1 MNIHKTIRR
10 GVLYMHTAATG
21 RHILMCLDQ
30 LNQTQWLSQHDLLS
44 FQQEKLQRLLEHA
57 YQTVPYYRRVFDDLG
72 LKPEDIRTHPE
83 NFARLPILT
92 KSLVREHFDE
102 LQTTDPQLRKQLS
115 TVTTTG
121 STGQPL
127 VFLQDHAFRDNVT
140 ADIQRHLGWAGWKMG
155 QLHAYLWGANFEETV
170 SHALR
175 TRLID
180 WEWNRFLANAFTLT
194 EEKMAAFTNRVR
206 RQNPRFLFGYAS
218 SLHQFAQYVR
228 KNGYQDITFDG
239 ILSSA
244 EVLPRAVRLLI
255 EETFQCKVF
264 NRYGTKELGG
274 LACECEAQNGLHI
287 SAENN
292 MIEILVDGQPA
303 LADELGSLIVT
314 NLNNWGMP
322 FIRYSIGD
330 EGAWG
335 ESGTCACG
343 RSSPRLRVVEG
354 RIVDRFITRDGRAS
368 WAGFAGDGYSS
379 VLSHP
384 SIQQFQ
390 IIQES
395 LDQITVLLVRNGEV
409 PAELLTQL
417 ELRLQAAFG
426 EKIAVDFQFPAH
438 IQLLPSG
445 KHQYAMSKVSL
456 SARSAPEE
464 NEFLGKNNA
473 R

>member
-1 MNIHKTIRR
+1 MNMNMTIRR
-10 GVLYMHTAATG
+10 GVLHLHTAATG
-21 RHILMCLDQ
+21 RHILSCLDH
-30 LNQTQWLSQHDLLS
+30 LNQTQWLSRDELLAL
-44 FQQEKLQRLLEHA
+44 QQEKLHRLLEHA
-57 YQTVPYYRRVFDDLG
+57 YQTVPYYRRVFDEIG
-72 LKPEDIRTHPE
+72 FSPEDIRVHPE
-83 NFARLPILT
+83 NFSKLPILT
-92 KSLVREHFDE
+92 KTMVREHFAE

-115 TVTTTG
+115 QVTTTG

-155 QLHAYLWGANFEETV
+155 QLHAYMWGANFEETT

-180 WEWNRFLANAFTLT
+180 WEWNRFITNAFMLT
-194 EEKMAAFTNRVR
+194 EEKMAVFTERVR
-206 RQNPRFLFGYAS
+206 RQRPRFLFGYAS
-218 SLHQFAQYVR
+218 SLHQFAQFVR
-228 KNGYQDITFDG
+228 KKNYTDITFDG

-244 EVLPRAVRLLI
+244 EVLPKAVRQLI
-255 EETFQCKVF
+255 EDTFSCKVF

-292 MIEILVDGQPA
+292 LIEILVDGVPTKT
-303 LADELGSLIVT
+303 DGLGSLIVT

-335 ESGTCACG
+335 EGGTCSCG
-343 RSSPRLRVVEG
+343 RSSPRLKVVEG

-379 VLSHP
+379 VLSHS

-395 LDQITVLLVRNGEV
+395 LDRIAVLLVPNGEV
-409 PAELLTQL
+409 PADVLTQL
-417 ELRLQAAFG
+417 AERLQAAFG
-426 EKIAVDFQFPAH
+426 EEITVEFQFPEK
-438 IQLLPSG
+438 IPLLPSG
-445 KHQYAMSKVSL
+445 KHQYAMSKVKL
-456 SARSAPEE
+456 SS
-464 NEFLGKNNA
+464 
-473 R
+473 